1 MATWAEEQAGPTEMA
16 LAPWVCM
23 GRRRRMG
30 SGVEAGQ
37 MELLR
42 SDWPP
47 LRRSYKRPGS
57 LGHTALNL
65 HSRSPAFAEVP
76 PPQGTGWGRVTGE
89 PSSSPSG
96 PTRHPGMRE
105 VCYCDFR
112 LRERVSPRPQGHL
125 LPAGWLVPG
134 MALQNNL
141 PQKRGLAKPAAVR
154 PAELTAHTV

>member
-1 MATWAEEQAGPTEMA
+1 MVTWAEEQAGPTEMA

-23 GRRRRMG
+23 GRRRWMG

-37 MELLR
+37 MGAVEVGLA
-42 SDWPP
+42 P
-47 LRRSYKRPGS
+47 LRLSYKRPGS

-76 PPQGTGWGRVTGE
+76 PPRGTGWGRATGE

-105 VCYCDFR
+105 VRCCDFR
-112 LRERVSPRPQGHL
+112 LRERVSPHPQGHL

-141 PQKRGLAKPAAVR
+141 PQKRGLAKPAAVC
-154 PAELTAHTV
+154 PAELTAHAV

>member
-30 SGVEAGQ
+30 SGIEAGQ

-76 PPQGTGWGRVTGE
+76 PPRGTGWGRVTGE

>member
-76 PPQGTGWGRVTGE
+76 PPRGTGWGRVTGE